1 GDAFAEPQGTSVI
14 FFGVVH
20 RLERLRTGALGVPEV
35 GKFVRGDAGERV
47 QRLLHHVGIEFN
59 GGGVSVLHAAACGAV
74 GKVIQERVGVEGT
87 VVHPTGGRGD
97 NLVERGHD
105 LGHVV
110 VGGIGVD
117 DDAEAASGFVEV
129 GLLKDPDFNWRVHQA
144 VVVRGAVLL
153 GGR

>member
-1 GDAFAEPQGTSVI
+1 GHAFAEPQGTSVI

-87 VVHPTGGRGD
+87 VVHPTRGRSD
-97 NLVERGHD
+97 NLVECGDEFCR
-105 LGHVV
+105 VV
-110 VGGIGVD
+110 VGGVGVD
-117 DDAEAASGFVEV
+117 DDAEMAAGFVEV
-129 GLLKDPDFNWRVHQA
+129 GLLKVSNLDGSVDQA
-144 VVVRGAVLL
+144 VVVRGAVLVV
-153 GGR
+153 